1 MQSVPLAVSFWYHLL
16 FKPFIGPVTAFLRCV
31 DAIKL
36 KEIFIM
42 LFIKKKK
49 MFQFKHL
56 KCYHICSIWIKYWF
70 IIFANNCVLL
80 IFLLLFT
87 FYTAAQLLW
96 KTVNRN
102 LCIFRKCTIIDMLCQ
117 LLCWIQCK
125 TRILKEF
132 QSHIK
137 LTSLTIAV
145 FTFQRSAMCLTF
157 EGCIYILMSM
167 ISEPSDLKCLSFHC
181 IWKWAVSFQ
190 CLLRSCFVCD

>member
-1 MQSVPLAVSFWYHLL
+1 
-16 FKPFIGPVTAFLRCV
+16 
-31 DAIKL
+31 
-36 KEIFIM
+36 
-42 LFIKKKK
+42 
-49 MFQFKHL
+49 
-56 KCYHICSIWIKYWF
+56 
-70 IIFANNCVLL
+70 
-80 IFLLLFT
+80 
-87 FYTAAQLLW
+87 
-96 KTVNRN
+96 
-102 LCIFRKCTIIDMLCQ
+102 MLCQ

-157 EGCIYILMSM
+157 EGYIYILMSM

-190 CLLRSCFVCD
+190 CLLRSCFVCDKAHTPNCHPSVDTSHFLRCLWVSKQWADSEHKTRRVYSVNIWNYQRNFAFSSETNTYCMFCI